1 MRLEA
6 LLKATARR
14 LGIPYET
21 VLKDYSIGHLLAA
34 LAGEPTLAS
43 HLVMKGGTALRA
55 LYFADYRFSE
65 DLDFSAE
72 GGPRGDPLEA
82 TFRSVALRAQS
93 TLSETGPTQV
103 TLERAAHHDP
113 HPHGQE
119 DFVFRTQF
127 PWQRQ
132 PMCTVKVEVT
142 VDEPIALPA
151 AARPIL
157 HGDGETFAG
166 TIRVY
171 SLEEIVA
178 EKLRALLQNEAR
190 RGVRR
195 WVRPRCRDVYD
206 LWYIL
211 SNAPAGF
218 MFAEVRRILPSKC
231 VLRGVAFARA
241 DDFFPAPL
249 LEIVGSAWDDD
260 LGHLVPDLPDV
271 DDVIVTLREQVN
283 RLIGSTV

>member
-14 LGIPYET
+14 RGIPYET
-21 VLKDYSIGHLLAA
+21 VLKDYAIGHLLAA
-34 LAGEPTLAS
+34 LAAEPTLAS
-43 HLVMKGGTALRA
+43 HLVLKGGTALRR

-82 TFRSVALRAQS
+82 TFRLVALRAQS

-103 TLERAAHHDP
+103 TLERAGHRHP

-132 PMCTVKVEVT
+132 PLCTVKVEVT

-151 AARPIL
+151 AVRPIL
-157 HGDGETFAG
+157 HGYGETLAG
-166 TIRVY
+166 TIRAY
-171 SLEEIVA
+171 SIEEIAA

-206 LWYIL
+206 LWHIL
-211 SNAPAGF
+211 SKAPAGF
-218 MFAEVRRILPSKC
+218 MVAEVRRILPSKC
-231 VLRGVAFARA
+231 ALRGVRFTRA

-249 LEIVGSAWDDD
+249 LEIVRSAWADD
-260 LGHLVPDLPDV
+260 LGQLVPDLPDV

-283 RLIGSTV
+283 RLIGSAS